1 MPVKAATEQPF
12 LIKANRVLIFS
23 LLLVLALYFGKS
35 VLVPLL
41 AALLFAFMV
50 LGLVKRMDRLKV
62 PEWLSALAGTL
73 LVVFSG
79 IGLFMFFSWQIMQ
92 FSEDMP
98 AMEAS
103 IEKKKQSINQYI
115 EKKYNVSKREQNNW
129 LDEKTNEALKSA
141 QSSIGQFFTATG
153 AVLAA
158 LFLIPLFMFFF
169 LLYRRKIKEFI
180 MLIQPTRHER
190 NVELLKD
197 VSMVGRQ
204 YLKGMGL
211 VMLILAVVNSVG
223 FMILGIE
230 YAILLGAM
238 TAVLNIIPYIGVLL
252 GSLLPVSMALV
263 TNDSIWVAVGALGV
277 CVFTQF
283 LENNFITPKIVGSSV
298 NVNPFASIL
307 ALLVGG
313 IIWGLPGMIMA
324 IPIAGIIKVVFDRIK
339 VLEPYGYMLGSEDL
353 PKNHK

>member
-1 MPVKAATEQPF
+1 MPAKIVTEQSF
-12 LIKANRVLIFS
+12 LRKANRVLFFS

-35 VLVPLL
+35 VLIPLL
-41 AALLFAFMV
+41 AALLLAFMV
-50 LGLVKRMDRLKV
+50 LGLVKRMDRLRI
-62 PEWLSALAGTL
+62 PEWLSALTGVL
-73 LVVFSG
+73 LIVFAG
-79 IGLFMFFSWQIMQ
+79 IGLFWFFSWQVIQ
-92 FSEDMP
+92 FSDDLP
-98 AMEAS
+98 AMEES
-103 IEKKKQSINQYI
+103 IEKKKKSINQYI
-115 EKKYNVSKREQNNW
+115 EKKYNVSKREQNTW
-129 LDEKTNEALKSA
+129 LNEKSNEVLESA
-141 QSSIGQFFTATG
+141 QSGIGQFFTATG

-180 MLIQPTRHER
+180 RIIQPSKHER

-204 YLKGMGL
+204 YLKGMGI
-211 VMLILAVVNSVG
+211 VMVILTILNSTG
-223 FMILGIE
+223 FMILGIK

-238 TAVLNIIPYIGVLL
+238 TAVLNIIPYVGVLI
-252 GSLLPVSMALV
+252 GSLLPVSLALV
-263 TNDSIWVAVGALGV
+263 TSDSIWVAVGAFGI

-307 ALLVGG
+307 ALLIGG
-313 IIWGLPGMIMA
+313 LIWGLPGMIMA

-353 PKNHK
+353 PKAHK

>member
-1 MPVKAATEQPF
+1 MPAKIVTDQTF
-12 LIKANRVLIFS
+12 LRKANRVLIFS

-35 VLVPLL
+35 IFVPLF
-41 AALLFAFMV
+41 AALLLAFMV
-50 LGLVKRMDRLKV
+50 MGLVKKMDQWKV
-62 PEWLSALAGTL
+62 PTWLSALTGTL

-79 IGLFMFFSWQIMQ
+79 IGLFMFFSWQIVQ

-98 AMEAS
+98 AMEES
-103 IEKKKQSINQYI
+103 IEKKKRSINKYI
-115 EKKYNVSKREQNNW
+115 EQTYNVSRKEQNTWVNQ
-129 LDEKTNEALKSA
+129 KSQEALESA

-180 MLIQPTRHER
+180 RILQPARHEK
-190 NVELLKD
+190 NIEILKN

-204 YLKGMGL
+204 YLKGMGI
-211 VMLILAVVNSVG
+211 VMVIVTVLNSTG
-223 FMILGIE
+223 FMILGIK

-238 TAVLNIIPYIGVLL
+238 TAVLNIIPYVGVMI
-252 GSLLPVSMALV
+252 GSLLPISLALV
-263 TNDSIWVAVGALGV
+263 TSDSIWVAVGAFAV
-277 CVFTQF
+277 CTVTQF
-283 LENNFITPKIVGSSV
+283 LENNFITPKVVGSSV

-324 IPIAGIIKVVFDRIK
+324 IPVAGIAKVVFDRIK

-353 PKNHK
+353 PNSQK